1 MNMDPATISLIFGGA
16 KMAYEAIK
24 GGIKVGKEIQGM
36 ASDVAKLY
44 GSVAKLT
51 QLASSPPKP
60 KLFSG
65 VSVEEMAM
73 DIVVKRKQA
82 QAWFHEVQN
91 AFISQYGLRGW
102 EEVQREITRI
112 QKQQK
117 AAEAAARKEH
127 EENMHQL
134 KVLGSAALLIVMLI
148 IGVIVT
154 ISLSVR

>member
-1 MNMDPATISLIFGGA
+1 MDPATIGLIFSGA

-51 QLASSPPKP
+51 QLSATPPKP

-82 QAWFHEVQN
+82 QAWYHEVQN
-91 AFISQYGLRGW
+91 AFVAQYGLRGW
-102 EEVQREITRI
+102 EEVQREIIHI

-117 AAEAAARKEH
+117 AAQLAAQKEH
-127 EENMHQL
+127 EEQMHQL
-134 KVLGSAALLIVMLI
+134 KVLGMAGLLVVLLVVGM
-148 IGVIVT
+148 VVT
-154 ISLSVR
+154 FSLAIK

>member
-1 MNMDPATISLIFGGA
+1 MDPATISLIFGGA

-24 GGIKVGKEIQGM
+24 GGISVGKEIQGM

-51 QLASSPPKP
+51 QLSATPPKP

-91 AFISQYGLRGW
+91 AFVAQYGLRGW
-102 EEVQREITRI
+102 EEVQREIVNI

-117 AAEAAARKEH
+117 AAAASARRER
-127 EENMHQL
+127 EEQMHQL
-134 KVLGSAALLIVMLI
+134 KTLGMAALVVVLLVVGM
-148 IGVIVT
+148 IVT

>member
-1 MNMDPATISLIFGGA
+1 MDPATISLIFGGA

-51 QLASSPPKP
+51 QLSATPPKP

-82 QAWFHEVQN
+82 EAWYHEVRN
-91 AFISQYGLRGW
+91 AFVAEYGLRGW
-102 EEVQREITRI
+102 EEVQREILSI
-112 QKQQK
+112 QKKQK

-127 EENMHQL
+127 EEMMHQL
-134 KVLGSAALLIVMLI
+134 KVFGMAGLI
-148 IGVIVT
+148 IILLVVGMLVT
-154 ISLSVR
+154 FSLTLKH

>member
-1 MNMDPATISLIFGGA
+1 MDPATISLIFGGA

-24 GGIKVGKEIQGM
+24 GGISVGKEIQGM
-36 ASDVAKLY
+36 AGDVAKLY

-51 QLASSPPKP
+51 QLSATPPKP

-82 QAWFHEVQN
+82 QAWFYEVQN
-91 AFISQYGLRGW
+91 AFIAQYGLRGW
-102 EEVQREITRI
+102 EEVQREIVHI

-117 AAEAAARKEH
+117 AAQLAAQKEH
-127 EENMHQL
+127 EEQMHQL
-134 KVLGSAALLIVMLI
+134 KTLGMAALVVVMLV
-148 IGVIVT
+148 IGMIVT
-154 ISLSVR
+154 ISLSMK

>member
-1 MNMDPATISLIFGGA
+1 MDPATISLIFGGA

-24 GGIKVGKEIQGM
+24 GGIKVGKELQGM

-51 QLASSPPKP
+51 QLSASPPKP

-82 QAWFHEVQN
+82 EAWYHEVRN
-91 AFISQYGLRGW
+91 AFVAQYGLRGW
-102 EEVQREITRI
+102 EEVQREIVHI
-112 QKQQK
+112 QKQHK
-117 AAEAAARKEH
+117 AAQAAAQKEH
-127 EENMHQL
+127 EESMHQL
-134 KVLGSAALLIVMLI
+134 KVLGMAGLVVI
-148 IGVIVT
+148 ILVIGMVVT
-154 ISLSVR
+154 ISFSFK

>member
-1 MNMDPATISLIFGGA
+1 MDPATISLIFGGA

-24 GGIKVGKEIQGM
+24 SGISVGKELQGM

-51 QLASSPPKP
+51 QLSATPPKP

-82 QAWFHEVQN
+82 EAWYHEVKN
-91 AFISQYGLRGW
+91 AFVAEYGLRGW
-102 EEVQREITRI
+102 EEVQREIVHI

-117 AAEAAARKEH
+117 AAQAAAQKEH
-127 EENMHQL
+127 EESMHQL
-134 KVLGSAALLIVMLI
+134 KVFGMAGLVVVVLV
-148 IGVIVT
+148 IGIIVT
-154 ISLSVR
+154 VSLSIK